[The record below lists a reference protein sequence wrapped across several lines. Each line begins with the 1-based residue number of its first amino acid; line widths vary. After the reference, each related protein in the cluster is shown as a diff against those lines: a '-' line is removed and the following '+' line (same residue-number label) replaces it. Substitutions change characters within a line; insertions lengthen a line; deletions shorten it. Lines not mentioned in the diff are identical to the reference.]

1 MPVAMIDG
9 QPLHYID
16 QGSGPVVL
24 LGSSY
29 LWDSGMWTPQ
39 IEALSQQYRVIV
51 PELWG
56 HGESGML
63 PANTR
68 SLDDLARQHLAL
80 LDQLDTP
87 QINLVGLSVGGMWG
101 ARLAL
106 LAPERINS
114 LVLMDTYLG
123 AEPEAT
129 RQYYFSLFKMIE
141 DAGAIPEPLLDVIA
155 PIFFRPEIDRESALY
170 QDFRQSLQDF
180 SRERLLDSVVPLG
193 RLIFSR
199 TDILAQLSR
208 LDCDTT
214 LVMCGEQDKPRPPAE
229 SEKMADLIGCALTLI
244 PDAGHISSRENPDFV
259 NEALLTFLANHA

>member
-1 MPVAMIDG
+1 MPVAVIDG

-16 QGSGPVVL
+16 QGTGPIVL

-29 LWDSGMWTPQ
+29 LWTSDMWTPQ

-56 HGESGML
+56 HGESGPL
-63 PANTR
+63 PAPTQ
-68 SLDDLARQHLAL
+68 SLDDLARQALAL
-80 LDQLDTP
+80 LDQLDIK
-87 QINLVGLSVGGMWG
+87 QVNLVGLSVGGMWG

-106 LAPERINS
+106 AAPERINS
-114 LVLMDTYLG
+114 VVLMDTYLG
-123 AEPEAT
+123 VEPEET

-155 PIFFRPEIDRESALY
+155 PIFFRPGIDHESALY
-170 QDFRQSLQDF
+170 QDFRKSLQ
-180 SRERLLDSVVPLG
+180 SYSKKQLLESIVPLG

-199 TDILAQLSR
+199 EDILTQLPD
-208 LDCDTT
+208 LDSDTT

-229 SEKMADLIGCALTLI
+229 SEEMAELIGCSLILI

>member
-1 MPVAMIDG
+1 MPVTVIDG

-16 QGSGPVVL
+16 QGRGPAVL

-29 LWDSGMWTPQ
+29 LWDHTMWTPQ

-56 HGESGML
+56 HGESGPL
-63 PANTR
+63 PTRTR
-68 SLDDLARQHLAL
+68 SLDDLARQALAL
-80 LDQLDTP
+80 LDHLDIA
-87 QINLVGLSVGGMWG
+87 QVNLVGLSVGGMWG

-106 LAPERINS
+106 LAPERVNS
-114 LVLMDTYLG
+114 LVLMDTHLG

-155 PIFFRPEIDRESALY
+155 PIFY
-170 QDFRQSLQDF
+170 QDFRQALQDF
-180 SRERLLDSVVPLG
+180 PRERLLQSIVPLG

-199 TDILAQLSR
+199 EDVLDQLPR
-208 LDCDTT
+208 LDADTT

-229 SEKMADLIGCALTLI
+229 SEEMADLIGCSLILI
-244 PDAGHISSRENPDFV
+244 PEAGHISSRENPDFV

>member
-1 MPVAMIDG
+1 MPVAVIDG
-9 QPLHYID
+9 QPLHYVD
-16 QGSGPVVL
+16 QGTGPVVL

-29 LWDSGMWTPQ
+29 LWDCDMWAPQ
-39 IEALSQQYRVIV
+39 IQALSQQYRVIV

-56 HGESGML
+56 HGKSGPL
-63 PANTR
+63 PAQTR
-68 SLDDLARQHLAL
+68 SLDDLARQALAL
-80 LDQLDTP
+80 LDQLDIA

-114 LVLMDTYLG
+114 VVLMDTYLG

-141 DAGAIPEPLLDVIA
+141 DAGAIPEPLLDVVA
-155 PIFFRPEIDRESALY
+155 PIFFRPGIDRESALY
-170 QDFRQSLQDF
+170 LDYRKALQGF
-180 SRERLLDSVVPLG
+180 SKERLLQSIVPLG

-199 TDILAQLSR
+199 ENILTQLPR

-229 SEKMADLIGCALTLI
+229 SQEMAELIGCSLTLI
-244 PDAGHISSRENPDFV
+244 PEAGHISSRENPDFV
-259 NEALLTFLANHA
+259 NEALLTFLANTA

>member
-1 MPVAMIDG
+1 MPVIVIDE
-9 QPLHYID
+9 QPLHYVD
-16 QGSGPVVL
+16 QGTGPVVL

-29 LWDSGMWTPQ
+29 LWDRTMWAPQ

-56 HGESGML
+56 HGESGPL
-63 PANTR
+63 PSQTQ
-68 SLDDLARQHLAL
+68 SLDDLARQVLAL
-80 LDQLDTP
+80 LDQLDIT
-87 QINLVGLSVGGMWG
+87 QVNLVGLSVGGMWG

-106 LAPERINS
+106 QAPERVNS
-114 LVLMDTYLG
+114 LVLMDTHLG

-141 DAGAIPEPLLDVIA
+141 DAGAIPASLLDVIA
-155 PIFFRPEIDRESALY
+155 PIFFRADIDRESALY
-170 QDFRQSLQDF
+170 QDFRQALQDF
-180 SRERLLDSVVPLG
+180 SRERLLNSVVPLG

-199 TDILAQLSR
+199 QEVLAQLPR
-208 LDCDTT
+208 LDADTT

-229 SEKMADLIGCALTLI
+229 SREMAALIGCSLILI
-244 PDAGHISSRENPDFV
+244 PDAGHISALENPDFV